1 MLVEEKWWPHEGIG
15 FRFSSMAWD
24 KEEDKREER
33 VRR

>member
-1 MLVEEKWWPHEGIG
+1 VVEAKWWQLKGIG

-24 KEEDKREER
+24 EEEDKREER